1 MQYQQEFAAHS
12 TASNRYNLYTNIHK
26 GLRAFM
32 ADTLITVGQ
41 TDGHDAQQVEIA
53 NAAVRSLLMLCRAH
67 LDHEDHFIH
76 PVLEACAPHS
86 SVRCAEEHFE
96 HLREFNQL
104 ELHLEHA
111 LLLASVGAAD
121 APQVWLGLYLH
132 LNQFVADNYLH
143 MQKEEQENM
152 AVLWRHHSD
161 EQLMALSK
169 QLVASIT
176 PEEMALSMRWMLPN
190 LNHRERVAMLGGLKA
205 QAPALVF
212 NERMVAVKAVLSQ
225 RDWDKLVNGLALS
238 EQEAA

>member
-1 MQYQQEFAAHS
+1 MQYQQELAARS
-12 TASNRYNLYTNIHK
+12 IASNRYNLYTNIHK

-32 ADTLITVGQ
+32 ADTLVTVGQ

-53 NAAVRSLLMLCRAH
+53 SNAVRSLLTLCRAH

-86 SVRCAEEHFE
+86 SVSCAEDHFE

-111 LLLASVGAAD
+111 QLLASVGAAD
-121 APQVWLGLYLH
+121 APQVWLSLYLH

-143 MQKEEQENM
+143 MQKEEQDNM

-176 PEEMALSMRWMLPN
+176 PDEMALSMRWMLPN
-190 LNHRERVAMLGGLKA
+190 LNHHERLAMLTGLKA
-205 QAPALVF
+205 QASAFVF
-212 NERMVAVKAVLSQ
+212 AERMAAVKILLNH
-225 RDWDKLVNGLALS
+225 RDWDKLVTGLSLN
-238 EQEAA
+238 EREAA

>member
-1 MQYQQEFAAHS
+1 MLYQQELVAHLV
-12 TASNRYNLYTNIHK
+12 ASNRYNLYTNIHK

-32 ADTLITVGQ
+32 ADTLVTVGQ
-41 TDGHDAQQVEIA
+41 TDGHDAQQVETA
-53 NAAVRSLLMLCRAH
+53 GTAVRSLLVLCRAH
-67 LDHEDHFIH
+67 LNHEDHFIH
-76 PVLEACAPHS
+76 PVLEACSPHS
-86 SVRCAEEHFE
+86 STSCAEDHLE

-143 MQKEEQENM
+143 MQKEEQDNM

-169 QLVASIT
+169 QLVASIS

-190 LNHRERVAMLGGLKA
+190 LNHHERLAMLGGLKA
-205 QAPALVF
+205 QAPAEVF
-212 NERMVAVKAVLSQ
+212 NERMLAVKAILNP
-225 RDWDKLVNGLALS
+225 RDWDKLVAGLAHS
-238 EQEAA
+238 EREAA